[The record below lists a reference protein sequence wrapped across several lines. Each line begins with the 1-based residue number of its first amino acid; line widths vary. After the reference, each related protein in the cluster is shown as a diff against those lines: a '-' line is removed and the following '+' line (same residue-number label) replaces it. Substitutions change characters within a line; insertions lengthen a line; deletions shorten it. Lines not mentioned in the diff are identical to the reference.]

1 MGNSGISWEMAFT
14 IFKNLI
20 CVSLGARENGGGW
33 MSFCSG
39 KGISRFLL
47 QFLNQNGGKKIFF
60 FFENTSLV
68 SSTSVFK
75 QNPNGGPRASRQFL
89 CSCPKQQSQTW
100 VAKNQELGLVIRVSP
115 EEGMG
120 GEKIISVDFLQL
132 TKNNK
137 PTTLNTLILTMFSQW
152 FISSVNSL
160 YS

>member
-39 KGISRFLL
+39 KGMSRFLL
-47 QFLNQNGGKKIFF
+47 QFLNQNGELKKKNFF
-60 FFENTSLV
+60 FFFKYFSVV

-89 CSCPKQQSQTW
+89 CLCPKQHHRHERLKTRNW
-100 VAKNQELGLVIRVSP
+100 VLSSGCPLRR
-115 EEGMG
+115 GW
-120 GEKIISVDFLQL
+120 GEKRS
-132 TKNNK
+132 
-137 PTTLNTLILTMFSQW
+137 SQW
-152 FISSVNSL
+152 IFCN
-160 YS
+160 